1 MLLEGGVARLENL
14 TVETRDAGV
23 RFPIAPADV
32 NRALDVIEALGGA
45 IHGAM

>member
-1 MLLEGGVARLENL
+1 MLLEGGVARLESL
-14 TVETRDAGV
+14 TVGTRGAGV

-32 NRALDVIEALGGA
+32 NRALDFIEALGSA